1 MANFLLEIVTP
12 DRMFFS
18 GEVEMVIT
26 RGVEGDLAV
35 LKGRAP
41 LVTPLTIGKIKI
53 KTEDGKERIAAVSN
67 GYIEVSSEKTT
78 IIADSAEWPEEI
90 DIERAKK
97 AKERAEKRLKDR
109 HDGIDVARAEM
120 ALKRAINR
128 LEVAN
133 LVTVEDRKIRD

>member
-18 GEVEMVIT
+18 GEVEMVVA
-26 RGVEGDLAV
+26 RGVEGDFAV

-41 LVTPLTIGKIKI
+41 LVTPLTIGKVKI

-67 GYIEVSSEKTT
+67 GYIEVASEKTT

-97 AKERAEKRLKDR
+97 AKERAEKRLKNR
-109 HDGIDVARAEM
+109 QDGLDVARAEM

-128 LEVAN
+128 LEVAD
-133 LVTVEDRKIRD
+133 LITVEDRKIRD